1 MRVVYTAHAPSRS
14 RNMCYG
20 KCCSKDTCQAENCTS
35 MWYIQRKKMPLLPC
49 CTVYWLLDEI
59 QSVYWASA
67 PRCIYNSNLLIIWLT
82 VILISLRR
90 CVALWCI
97 NAPHWH
103 NNYLDSDT
111 SVTVCVN
118 YAPLVYA
125 TQRYFILDCDINVT
139 SGAYVPQWNNKKV
152 KK

>member
-1 MRVVYTAHAPSRS
+1 MRVVYTAHAPLRS
-14 RNMCYG
+14 CNMCYG
-20 KCCSKDTCQAENCTS
+20 KCCPKDTCQAENYAS
-35 MWYIQRKKMPLLPC
+35 VWYIQRKKMLPLRC
-49 CTVYWLLDEI
+49 CTVYGLLDEI
-59 QSVYWASA
+59 RSVHWASA
-67 PRCIYNSNLLIIWLT
+67 PRCIYNSSLLIIWLT
-82 VILISLRR
+82 VTLISLRR

-103 NNYLDSDT
+103 NYYLDSDT

-118 YAPLVYA
+118 YVTLVYA
-125 TQRYFILDCDINVT
+125 TRRYFILDCDINVT